1 MFAALT
7 VTNFRLYLA
16 GQAISLPGTWMQTVA
31 QSWLVLQLTGSGA
44 MLGLGAAAQ
53 FLPVLLLGPYGG
65 LVADRVNKRRLLL
78 ATQSTLGL
86 LALTLGLLTVTHL
99 VRLWMVY
106 AVAVAL
112 GTVNSVDQPTRQTF
126 IPEIVGRDRLQ
137 NAVSLNSVLT
147 NASRAIGPAVAGILI
162 ATTGVG
168 VCFLANA
175 ASFGAVLAALAR
187 IRPREL
193 HPAAPAGRQTGQL
206 CQGLRNVRSAPGLL
220 VPLLMMALVGTLAY
234 EFPVSL
240 PVVARVTLHGGAT
253 TYGFLTAAM
262 GVGAVAGGLA
272 IAGLARAGLLP
283 YTLAAAGFGAAMA
296 AAALV
301 PSLPGELIALA
312 VTGFFSTA
320 FMATGNTTLQLTAD
334 PQFRGRVMALWSVTF
349 TGSTPIGGHIV
360 GVTADSLGPRY
371 GLGSVPSPAWPP
383 PFSAASRYGACPPPN
398 GTPGSPANSTGPPIS
413 RHTSPIPSPPPV
425 RPVPVGCRNWPGQPL
440 PTAQAG
446 RAWQLVPV
454 AGAARRGG
462 RKPPPRPAWR
472 LPEHE
477 GLVLV
482 TG

>member
-1 MFAALT
+1 
-7 VTNFRLYLA
+7 
-16 GQAISLPGTWMQTVA
+16 
-31 QSWLVLQLTGSGA
+31 
-44 MLGLGAAAQ
+44 
-53 FLPVLLLGPYGG
+53 LGPYGG

-99 VRLWMVY
+99 VRLWMVF

-147 NASRAIGPAVAGILI
+147 NASRAIGPAVARILI

-175 ASFGAVLAALAR
+175 ASFAPVLAALAR

-206 CQGLRNVRSAPGLL
+206 RQGLRNVRSAPGLL

-240 PVVARVTLHGGAT
+240 PLVARVTLHGGAT

-262 GVGAVAGGLA
+262 GAGAVAGGLA

-283 YTLAAAGFGAAMA
+283 YTLTGLRPSPASHAPGLMWAEGAPAGSRRWHAVPRVWAAAG
-296 AAALV
+296 
-301 PSLPGELIALA
+301 
-312 VTGFFSTA
+312 
-320 FMATGNTTLQLTAD
+320 
-334 PQFRGRVMALWSVTF
+334 GR
-349 TGSTPIGGHIV
+349 
-360 GVTADSLGPRY
+360 
-371 GLGSVPSPAWPP
+371 
-383 PFSAASRYGACPPPN
+383 
-398 GTPGSPANSTGPPIS
+398 
-413 RHTSPIPSPPPV
+413 
-425 RPVPVGCRNWPGQPL
+425 
-440 PTAQAG
+440 
-446 RAWQLVPV
+446 
-454 AGAARRGG
+454 
-462 RKPPPRPAWR
+462 
-472 LPEHE
+472 
-477 GLVLV
+477 
-482 TG
+482 